1 MDQNFYDTEFEELIK
16 EKADQYKM
24 YPSEKV
30 WKGVHNSLH
39 SRKKWYWS
47 GFVILLSGISY
58 FAITELIA
66 PVSSSRISK
75 LQVVPPTE
83 KTVIDPEQLVP
94 FTADIHT
101 TINTPGAEITGNTQ
115 TPVSEITRGAEDN
128 AAITGSF
135 VIPFPYSENQSPL
148 NDNQQEAGSLVI
160 TRPKPFSN
168 PESFDIELRLPVATD
183 QSWKMNGMPAI
194 SPISSGNILQA
205 TTPVEEKTEQNR
217 INWLQEHAAFTMP
230 SGKSKRISWQ
240 LAFSPTINYRKLTGG
255 SKNANIKSMIAN
267 VPMALR
273 IEGNADNLV
282 HHKPALGFEFGTH
295 GLYALS
301 KNLTLRGGIQFN
313 YSRYDIAAYSSPS
326 EQATIALNNTFRTV
340 ANSTI
345 TNYSSIRNFGGT
357 AMEDLRNQYFQLS
370 LPIGLELRLLGND
383 HLQLN
388 IAGSLQPTYLL
399 NANTYLITT
408 DYKNYTKEP
417 SLVRKWNM
425 NTGAEAYISYTKAG
439 VKWQVGPQFRYQ
451 LFSSYVK
458 EYPIKEYLMEYGIK
472 IGITKT
478 IR

>member
-47 GFVILLSGISY
+47 GFVVLLSGISY
-58 FAITELIA
+58 FAITELVA
-66 PVSSSRISK
+66 PVSSTRTTK

-83 KTVIDPEQLVP
+83 KTVIDPDQLVP
-94 FTADIHT
+94 FTADIND
-101 TINTPGAEITGNTQ
+101 INNSGAEIVRSIQAPT
-115 TPVSEITRGAEDN
+115 SEINIGAEDN
-128 AAITGSF
+128 SLTGSF
-135 VIPFPYSENQSPL
+135 EIPFPIADIEDLVSG
-148 NDNQQEAGSLVI
+148 NQQETGSLVI

-168 PESFDIELRLPVATD
+168 PERFDIELRLPVAAD
-183 QSWKMNGMPAI
+183 QSWKMNGMPINSNNKA
-194 SPISSGNILQA
+194 SGRSILQPTA
-205 TTPVEEKTEQNR
+205 AVEEKTELHR
-217 INWLQEHAAFTMP
+217 INWLQEQAAFTMP
-230 SGKSKRISWQ
+230 SGKPKRISWQ

-255 SKNANIKSMIAN
+255 SKNAHIKSMIAN
-267 VPMALR
+267 VPMALS

-282 HHKPALGFEFGTH
+282 RHKPALGFELGTH

-301 KNLTLRGGIQFN
+301 KDLTLRGGIQFN
-313 YSRYDIAAYSSPS
+313 YSRYDIAAYSAPS
-326 EQATIALNNTFRTV
+326 EQATIALNNTFRTI

-357 AMEDLRNQYFQLS
+357 AMEDLHNQYFQLS

-388 IAGSLQPTYLL
+388 IAGSFQPTYLL

-417 SLVRKWNM
+417 SLVRKWNV

-451 LFSSYVK
+451 LFSSYAK